1 MFDVISLLV
10 MPAQCIEECNYLAS
24 GYIEIDPPFVLDLA
38 TIAYNLKQTMPQPQ
52 HIAVPHMLKAY
63 AVCGAYRE

>member
-1 MFDVISLLV
+1 MLV
-10 MPAQCIEECNYLAS
+10 LAAQCIEECNYLAS

-38 TIAYNLKQTMPQPQ
+38 TILYNLKQTMPQPQ
-52 HIAVPHMLKAY
+52 HISVPHMFRAY